1 MINLG
6 LFIVTALFLFILTIV
21 DFKYKKIPSIVT
33 TSYLLGLAILFPE
46 QIIYS
51 IIMALFGLFLY
62 EAGDGGIGGIAD
74 IKALALLGFF
84 VPSTK
89 YILLMIG
96 FVMIIGLIYKIFS
109 KYVLKY
115 KYETPYMIVFLLTF
129 LIFHIFV

>member
-6 LFIVTALFLFILTIV
+6 LFIVTALFLFILTLV

-46 QIIYS
+46 QITYS

-74 IKALALLGFF
+74 IKALAILGFF
-84 VPSTK
+84 IPSSI

-96 FVMIIGLIYKIFS
+96 LIMIIGIMYKIFS

-129 LIFHIFV
+129 LIFQILV